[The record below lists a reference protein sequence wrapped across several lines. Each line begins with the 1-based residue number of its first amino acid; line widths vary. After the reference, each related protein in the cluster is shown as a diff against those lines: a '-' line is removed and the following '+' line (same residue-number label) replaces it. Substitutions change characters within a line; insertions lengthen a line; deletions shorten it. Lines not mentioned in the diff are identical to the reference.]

1 MRGVREIE
9 GAVDGLGRIFSGGIP
24 LKHSFV
30 AQFTSM
36 KNLLFALLFL
46 VVACNSNRQEPMVGG
61 PCSYETTYHPAKVID
76 FNTSLMDAL
85 FEVNFHGKA
94 DTLGYHELNNAYLT
108 SEQIVETGFSVGKT
122 FQLAQD
128 DIKTG
133 TCTPVIPRLE
143 LVPFDS
149 TAIAK

>member
-1 MRGVREIE
+1 
-9 GAVDGLGRIFSGGIP
+9 
-24 LKHSFV
+24 
-30 AQFTSM
+30 M
-36 KNLLFALLFL
+36 KNLLFALPFL
-46 VVACNSNRQEPMVGG
+46 VVACNSNRKEPMVGG

-108 SEQIVETGFSVGKT
+108 PEQVVETGFSVGKT

-133 TCTPVIPRLE
+133 TCTPVILRLE

-149 TAIAK
+149 SAISK

>member
-1 MRGVREIE
+1 VAILP
-9 GAVDGLGRIFSGGIP
+9 AS
-24 LKHSFV
+24 HSFA

-36 KNLLFALLFL
+36 KNLLFALPFL
-46 VVACNSNRQEPMVGG
+46 VVACNSNRQETMVGG

-108 SEQIVETGFSVGKT
+108 PEQVVETVFSVGKT
-122 FQLAQD
+122 FKLAQD

-133 TCTPVIPRLE
+133 TCTPVILRLQLE
-143 LVPFDS
+143 PFDS
-149 TAIAK
+149 TATAK